1 MSIFKDFP
9 KAKEN
14 PTSDL
19 VGTIRTG
26 KQDKAGNPYSLD
38 SFRFTADHP
47 DITDKLAELYGGK
60 TGEWNTTNPDKY
72 ELISETS
79 SLLVEVR
86 HFDSEMVLWGANK
99 PIFVCDGVT
108 QKDEAGT
115 PCRCPSD
122 YWEHRELAKEGKA
135 CKPNIRGK
143 LILVDAPEVGMF
155 KYTSGSW
162 LLASDVKEIEDYL
175 DNAPHGSQMLFE
187 IEQYE
192 TKQGQPRQRPKF
204 TPVLAVVSA

>member
-1 MSIFKDFP
+1 MSIFRDFP

-19 VGTIRTG
+19 VGRIMTG

-47 DITDKLAELYGGK
+47 DITAKLAE
-60 TGEWNTTNPDKY
+60 
-72 ELISETS
+72 I
-79 SLLVEVR
+79 
-86 HFDSEMVLWGANK
+86 WGANK

-143 LILVDAPEVGMF
+143 LVLVDAPEVGMF
-155 KYTSGSW
+155 KYQSGSW

-192 TKQGQPRQRPKF
+192 TRQGQPRQRPKF
-204 TPVLAVVSA
+204 TPVLEVVSA